1 MGYYYQIRSY
11 FHKTIN
17 LPNQTCPVCKNRGV
31 LKMHFL
37 QQYAWV
43 IGPIMPGGKY
53 FKIDCDF
60 CHKTVPNKLWTKEF
74 NAIYKQEKKTLKTP
88 LKLWSGL
95 FVILFTFLTFF
106 TLYKTRIANPFN
118 FKNVNGNLE
127 INKNNVKNCKVGDV
141 LFVSIS
147 KNQETSATLDR
158 FTLAKVLKTEGDKT
172 TIKMYTDKYDFTDQF
187 SLALSDLDHS
197 KFREEIE
204 IKTEKLRKFGNLN
217 YYNPPSKK
225 MEIIP
230 FGYAESVIQE

>member
-1 MGYYYQIRSY
+1 MIFAQFRSHH
-11 FHKTIN
+11 HKTVN
-17 LPNQTCPVCKNRGV
+17 LLDKTCPVCKNRGV
-31 LKMHFL
+31 LKMHFM
-37 QQYAWV
+37 QQYAS
-43 IGPIMPGGKY
+43 IIIPFMAGRKY
-53 FKIDCDF
+53 AVIDCDF

-74 NAIYKQEKKTLKTP
+74 DAIYKQEKKTLKTP
-88 LKLWSGL
+88 LILWTGL

-158 FTLAKVLKTEGDKT
+158 FTLAKALKTEGDKT
-172 TIKMYTDKYDFTDQF
+172 TIKMYTDKYEFTDQF

-204 IKTEKLRKFGNLN
+204 IKTEQLRKFRNLN

>member
-1 MGYYYQIRSY
+1 M
-11 FHKTIN
+11 
-17 LPNQTCPVCKNRGV
+17 
-31 LKMHFL
+31 
-37 QQYAWV
+37 
-43 IGPIMPGGKY
+43 
-53 FKIDCDF
+53 
-60 CHKTVPNKLWTKEF
+60 
-74 NAIYKQEKKTLKTP
+74 
-88 LKLWSGL
+88 
-95 FVILFTFLTFF
+95 
-106 TLYKTRIANPFN
+106 
-118 FKNVNGNLE
+118 
-127 INKNNVKNCKVGDV
+127 
-141 LFVSIS
+141 
-147 KNQETSATLDR
+147 DR